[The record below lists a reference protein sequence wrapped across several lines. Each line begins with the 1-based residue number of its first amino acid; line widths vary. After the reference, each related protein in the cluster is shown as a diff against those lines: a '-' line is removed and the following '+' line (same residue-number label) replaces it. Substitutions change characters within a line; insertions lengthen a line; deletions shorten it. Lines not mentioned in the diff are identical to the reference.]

1 MLLKRDSDRD
11 AVLEVMPLPE
21 KRSIVLETVGGETK
35 DLRSTVSSGQNDL
48 LLDTENTPAG
58 NTAHSQQNAQDLLL
72 DIFGGSNEPAP
83 PAVSATASR
92 QDILAQFDTPSQP
105 PVAHTTSALSS
116 MNLLDEPESEKPQA
130 LPVYNKNGFSMA
142 LNILSHGA
150 DVTVQ
155 ACFTCTTDV
164 QHIIVQ
170 AAVRKKP
177 LQHM

>member
-1 MLLKRDSDRD
+1 MLLDSVYATEPVREYVLTALTKLHTRMQDTEQQKRIRSILAQYVESIDLETQKRALEYSVLLKRDSVRD

-83 PAVSATASR
+83 PAC
-92 QDILAQFDTPSQP
+92 LLY
-105 PVAHTTSALSS
+105 TSDAA
-116 MNLLDEPESEKPQA
+116 DE
-130 LPVYNKNGFSMA
+130 
-142 LNILSHGA
+142 
-150 DVTVQ
+150 
-155 ACFTCTTDV
+155 
-164 QHIIVQ
+164 
-170 AAVRKKP
+170 
-177 LQHM
+177 